1 MKHIFFYLLY
11 FNYILIFIK
20 SEKTV
25 ELNFYRNI
33 SIKSDSDFSPLIKNK
48 IFTTIIIGSYEQKLD
63 LQISFYKPFFSIASS
78 YVENSSTLKRIEPN
92 FTFYS
97 RSEFNYAQK
106 SEEKIKI
113 NDKITI
119 DDFKF
124 ISDGFG
130 EGAIGL
136 SLNIENNE
144 LTDFNFVKELIR
156 KNLIETYDIKILYN
170 KGDISTGKII
180 FGSSPLYTRAMHI
193 EQKSIFCFRVE
204 QITYQNEDFTAEIGL
219 DFDSGG
225 IMAPGKFYTK
235 IAKFFQPYLDRGV
248 CKYVFLKNNYDKTF
262 FCYENFNEFEKFDK
276 IYFNFNDFDFKY
288 SFILEGKDLFIKVNN
303 GYLFVLRTFVYNA
316 IDKWVLG
323 LPFFSKYP
331 ITLNFDKNLI
341 GFDIIN
347 KNNSVVDTEK
357 NNNYALPWALF
368 GSFAFILI
376 IIICINLYFLVFK
389 KKRKVRANE
398 LDEDIIYNK
407 KIDEDNNLGI

>member
-25 ELNFYRNI
+25 EINFYRNI

-48 IFTTIIIGSYEQKLD
+48 IFTTIIIGSYEQKID
-63 LQISFYKPFFSIASS
+63 LQISFHKPFFSIASS

-262 FCYENFNEFEKFDK
+262 FCDENFNEFEKFDK

-347 KNNSVVDTEK
+347 KNNSHV
-357 NNNYALPWALF
+357 LQWALF
-368 GSFAFILI
+368 GSLAVILI
-376 IIICINLYFLVFK
+376 VIICINIYIFVFK
-389 KKRKVRANE
+389 KKRVVRANE
-398 LDEDIIYNK
+398 LDEDIIYSK
-407 KIDEDNNLGI
+407 KSDEDNNLGI

>member
-33 SIKSDSDFSPLIKNK
+33 SYKSDSDFSPLIKNK
-48 IFTTIIIGSYEQKLD
+48 IFTTIIIGSYEQKID
-63 LQISFYKPFFSIASS
+63 LQISFHKPFFSIASS

-204 QITYQNEDFTAEIGL
+204 QITYQNEDFTTEIGL

-262 FCYENFNEFEKFDK
+262 FCDENFNEFEKFDK

-368 GSFAFILI
+368 GSFACILI

>member
-1 MKHIFFYLLY
+1 MKHIFSYLLY

-33 SIKSDSDFSPLIKNK
+33 SFKSDIDYSPLIKNK

-63 LQISFYKPFFSIASS
+63 LQIFFYKPFFSIASS

-144 LTDFNFVKELIR
+144 LNDFNFVKELIR

-204 QITYQNEDFTAEIGL
+204 QIT
-219 DFDSGG
+219 
-225 IMAPGKFYTK
+225 
-235 IAKFFQPYLDRGV
+235 
-248 CKYVFLKNNYDKTF
+248 
-262 FCYENFNEFEKFDK
+262 
-276 IYFNFNDFDFKY
+276 
-288 SFILEGKDLFIKVNN
+288 
-303 GYLFVLRTFVYNA
+303 
-316 IDKWVLG
+316 
-323 LPFFSKYP
+323 
-331 ITLNFDKNLI
+331 
-341 GFDIIN
+341 
-347 KNNSVVDTEK
+347 
-357 NNNYALPWALF
+357 
-368 GSFAFILI
+368 
-376 IIICINLYFLVFK
+376 
-389 KKRKVRANE
+389 
-398 LDEDIIYNK
+398 
-407 KIDEDNNLGI
+407 